1 MDEFIQWF
9 NSSKTDTL
17 LDPLIRADIVHLWFV
32 TLHPF
37 DDGNGR
43 ITRTLTD
50 LALSQMD
57 QQSIRL
63 YAMSPVILN
72 KRKSYYEILEAT
84 QKGDSN
90 ITAWFVWFLQALNES
105 LDQTLKRIEMT
116 LLKSKFWQAFQTWIY
131 MRDSAKF

>member
-1 MDEFIQWF
+1 
-9 NSSKTDTL
+9 
-17 LDPLIRADIVHLWFV
+17 V

-50 LALSQMD
+50 LALAQMD

-84 QKGDSN
+84 QKVVL
-90 ITAWFVWFLQALNES
+90 IL
-105 LDQTLKRIEMT
+105 RIGYFGFT
-116 LLKSKFWQAFQTWIY
+116 GTQ
-131 MRDSAKF
+131 